1 MLADDEIHELLH
13 DLESDRVERKASASD
28 LRKIR
33 KAVCAFANDL
43 PGHRRPGLVFVG
55 INDDGSCANV
65 AIDDELLKNLA
76 QVRSNGDILPIPSIQ
91 VSKIEVDGCVMA
103 VVQVEPSSAP
113 PVRFAGRVWVRV
125 GPTTQEAGDDD
136 ERRLRER
143 ARHGNQPF
151 DRRPAQGAVVD
162 DLDLRFFDDEYLPQA
177 LARDV
182 LERNNRTTEERLA
195 SLRFLVEGVPTYGAL
210 IVLGKEPRDAVPG
223 SYVQFLRIDGT
234 GLGDPI
240 KDQKELGGPLHHIM
254 RQLDDLVDINV
265 TTALDIESGPV
276 AVSSPDYPVAAL
288 QQLIRNALIHRNYE
302 TSNAPVRLYWF
313 DDRVEIHSP
322 GGLYGQ
328 VTPKTLGTTV
338 TDYRNPLVAEAM
350 ANLGYVQR
358 FGYGIPTAKRQLE
371 ANGNPEAEFQ
381 LEPNNIL
388 VTVRPKIT
396 ARRKT

>member
-1 MLADDEIHELLH
+1 MMDDDEIRELLH
-13 DLESDRVERKASASD
+13 DIESDRVERKASASD
-28 LRKIR
+28 MKKIR

-43 PGHRRPGLVFVG
+43 PGHGLPGIVFVG
-55 INDDGSCANV
+55 VHDDGACANLP
-65 AIDDELLKNLA
+65 IDDELLKNLA

-91 VSKIEVDGCVMA
+91 VSKREVDGCVVAM
-103 VVQVEPSSAP
+103 VQVEPSSAP

-151 DRRPAQGAVVD
+151 DRRPAEGAVID
-162 DLDLRFFDDEYLPQA
+162 DLDLDFFEREYLPQA
-177 LARDV
+177 LAPEV
-182 LERNNRTTEERLA
+182 LIRNNRTTEERLA
-195 SLRFLVEGVPTYGAL
+195 SLRFLVAGVPTHGAL
-210 IVLGKEPRDAVPG
+210 IVMGNEPREAVPG
-223 SYVQFLRIDGT
+223 CYVQFLRIDGT
-234 GLGDPI
+234 ELGDPI

-265 TTALDIESGPV
+265 TTALDMASGRR

-302 TSNAPVRLYWF
+302 SSNAPVRLYWF
-313 DDRVEIHSP
+313 DDRIEIHSP

-328 VTPKTLGTTV
+328 VTPETLGTGV

-358 FGYGIPTAKRQLE
+358 FGYGIPTAKKQLRV
-371 ANGNPEAEFQ
+371 NGNPEPDFQ
-381 LEPNNIL
+381 IQPNNIL
-388 VTVRPKIT
+388 VTVR
-396 ARRKT
+396 RKT